1 MKSLFDELSMSC
13 SKMTTN
19 KYSTSFSLGVKFLG
33 KKIQNDIH
41 SIYGFVRFADE
52 IVDSFEGYD
61 QEALMLQFEHD
72 LYDAL
77 QSKISLNPILNSF
90 QNTVNQ
96 YNIDLE
102 LINRFLKSMK
112 MDLGRKIHSRETYD
126 DYIVGSAEVVGLMCL
141 KVFVEG
147 DLASYDRLSPTA
159 KKLGSA
165 FQKVNFLRD
174 LKDDYETLGRT
185 YFPTVDISNFG
196 DSEKKIIEKEIEEDF
211 HEGLMGIKE
220 LPKVAQLGVY
230 LAYVYFQCLFTK
242 IKKVPADRILS
253 ERIRV
258 PAFKKT
264 LLMGSSVL
272 RYQMNLI

>member
-52 IVDSFEGYD
+52 IVDSFEGFD

-72 LYDAL
+72 LHNAL

-96 YNIDLE
+96 YDIDLE

-112 MDLGRKIHSRETYD
+112 MDLERKIHSRETYD

-147 DLASYDRLSPTA
+147 DIATYDRLSPTA

-196 DSEKKIIEKEIEEDF
+196 DSEKKIIEKEIEKDF

-258 PAFKKT
+258 SAFRKT
-264 LLMGSSVL
+264 LLMGSSIL

>member
-1 MKSLFDELSMSC
+1 MKSIFDELSVSC

-72 LYDAL
+72 LYHAL
-77 QSKISLNPILNSF
+77 QSKISLNPILNAF

-147 DLASYDRLSPTA
+147 DIATYDRLSPTA

-185 YFPTVDISNFG
+185 YFPTVDICNFG
-196 DSEKKIIEKEIEEDF
+196 DLEKKIIEKEIEKDF

-230 LAYVYFQCLFTK
+230 LAYVYFQCLFNK

>member
-96 YNIDLE
+96 YDIDLE

-147 DLASYDRLSPTA
+147 DLASYDRLSTTA

>member
-102 LINRFLKSMK
+102 LISRFLKSMK

>member
-1 MKSLFDELSMSC
+1 MKSIFDELSVSC
-13 SKMTTN
+13 SKMTT
-19 KYSTSFSLGVKFLG
+19 KMYSTSFSLGVNFLG
-33 KKIQNDIH
+33 KNIQNDIH

-61 QEALMLQFEHD
+61 QESLMLQFEQD
-72 LYDAL
+72 LSSAL
-77 QSKISLNPILNSF
+77 VSKISLNPILNSF
-90 QNTVNQ
+90 QKTVNQ
-96 YNIDLE
+96 YEIDLN
-102 LINRFLKSMK
+102 LINKFLMSMK
-112 MDLGRKIHSRETYD
+112 MDLGRKIHNRETYD

-141 KVFVEG
+141 KVFVKG
-147 DLASYDRLSPTA
+147 DLASYERLSPSA
-159 KKLGSA
+159 KRLGSA

-174 LKDDYETLGRT
+174 LKADYETLGRT
-185 YFPTVDISNFG
+185 YFPTIDISNFG

-211 HEGLMGIKE
+211 YEGLMGIKE

-242 IKKVPADRILS
+242 IKKVPAERILS

-258 PAFKKT
+258 PAYKKT

-272 RYQMNLI
+272 RYQLNMI

>member
-41 SIYGFVRFADE
+41 SIYGFVRLADE

-61 QEALMLQFEHD
+61 QEALMLQFQDD
-72 LYDAL
+72 LYNAL
-77 QSKISLNPILNSF
+77 LSKISLNPILNSF
-90 QNTVNQ
+90 QKTVNQ

-102 LINRFLKSMK
+102 LINKFLLSMK

-147 DLASYDRLSPTA
+147 DIETYVKLGPTA

-230 LAYVYFQCLFTK
+230 LAYVYFQCLFNK

-258 PAFKKT
+258 PGFKKT
-264 LLMGSSVL
+264 LLMGRSVL
-272 RYQMNLI
+272 KYQMNLI

>member
-96 YNIDLE
+96 HNIDLE

>member
-1 MKSLFDELSMSC
+1 MKSIFDELSVSC

-19 KYSTSFSLGVKFLG
+19 MYSTSFSLGVKFLG
-33 KKIQNDIH
+33 KRIQNDIH

-52 IVDSFEGYD
+52 IVDSFDGYD
-61 QEALMLQFEHD
+61 QEALMLQFEDD
-72 LYDAL
+72 LYDAIL
-77 QSKISLNPILNSF
+77 LKISLNPILNSF
-90 QNTVNQ
+90 QKTVNQ
-96 YNIDLE
+96 YDIDLE

-112 MDLGRKIHSRETYD
+112 MDLGRKIHNRETYD

-147 DLASYDRLSPTA
+147 DLATYDRLSPTA

-185 YFPTVDISNFG
+185 YFPTLDISNFG
-196 DSEKKIIEKEIEEDF
+196 DSEKIIIEKEIEKDF
-211 HEGLMGIKE
+211 NEGLMGIKE

-230 LAYVYFQCLFTK
+230 LAYVYYQCLFTK

-253 ERIRV
+253 ERISV

-264 LLMGSSVL
+264 LLMGKSVFM
-272 RYQMNLI
+272 YQMNLI

>member
-90 QNTVNQ
+90 QKTVNQ
-96 YNIDLE
+96 YDIDLE

>member
-90 QNTVNQ
+90 QKTVNQ